1 VGQIFFNP
9 LKYSKPLFRP
19 LLFGLLTV
27 CLLYFGCLVSPSQA
41 EDKVIRVGIYN
52 NAPKIFMT
60 EKGRPDG
67 IFIDILEYIAEKE
80 GWKLEYVFGTWAEG
94 LDRLQ
99 MGSIDLMP
107 DVAFTEQ
114 RNKVFS
120 FHKIP
125 VLSSWYQVYAPRN
138 SDISSIFDL
147 NGKKILVLDGSVQQ
161 ESFATLCKGFG
172 LKVDLKA
179 VPDYDTMFKE
189 VSSGRAD
196 AAVTNRFYGILHGKR
211 YGLKDTAVV
220 FEPSDLFFATAKNK
234 NLDKL
239 DIIDRYLAEMKGNQ
253 QSVYFTSLKKWTTE
267 EIRLKVPFWLKA
279 AIGFLCLV
287 LLMVLVGNFILKRQ
301 VDARTSEL
309 RKLNQDMEQIIKERT
324 AALVEAMEKAQA
336 ADRLKS
342 AFLATMSHE
351 LRTPLNS
358 IIGFTRMLLQGLAG
372 PINREQEKQLGMVRS
387 SARHLLELIND
398 ILDISKIEAQQL
410 SLMSEKF
417 NLRES
422 IEKTVQ
428 TVLPMA
434 DKKNLRLTCRIE
446 DDINE
451 FLGDRRRVEQ
461 IMLNLLT
468 NAVKFSEK
476 GSIHLHC
483 RKEQGHLVLSV
494 ADTGIGIPPDQIGV
508 IFEAFRQI
516 DTGITGTQEGT
527 GLGLNITK
535 KLVEMMG
542 GSIDVQSTIG
552 AGSTFTVKLPL
563 KTGEAA

>member
-1 VGQIFFNP
+1 
-9 LKYSKPLFRP
+9 
-19 LLFGLLTV
+19 
-27 CLLYFGCLVSPSQA
+27 
-41 EDKVIRVGIYN
+41 
-52 NAPKIFMT
+52 MT
-60 EKGRPDG
+60 ENGRPDG

-99 MGSIDLMP
+99 MGGIDLMP

-114 RNKVFS
+114 RNKIFS

-125 VLSSWYQVYAPRN
+125 VLSSWYQVYAPQK
-138 SDISSIFDL
+138 SDINSIFDL
-147 NGKKILVLDGSVQQ
+147 NGKKILVFDRSVQQ
-161 ESFATLCKGFG
+161 ESFAKLCRGFG
-172 LKVDLKA
+172 LKVDLIA
-179 VPDYDTMFKE
+179 FPDYDTMFKE
-189 VSSGRAD
+189 VSSGKAD
-196 AAVTNRFYGILHGKR
+196 AAVTNRFYGIMHGKK

-239 DIIDRYLAEMKGNQ
+239 DIIDRYLEEMKGRH
-253 QSVYFTSLKKWTTE
+253 QSIYFTSLKKWTTE
-267 EIRLKVPFWLKA
+267 EIRLKVPVWGKA
-279 AIGFLCLV
+279 VIVILCVFLI
-287 LLMVLVGNFILKRQ
+287 MVLTGNFILKKQ
-301 VDARTSEL
+301 VNARTAEL
-309 RKLNQDMEQIIKERT
+309 KKLNQDMEQTIKERT
-324 AALVEAMEKAQA
+324 AELSEAMEKSKL

-351 LRTPLNS
+351 LRTPINS
-358 IIGFTRMLLQGLAG
+358 IIGFTGMLLQGLAG
-372 PINREQEKQLGMVRS
+372 PINKEQEKQLGMVRS
-387 SARHLLELIND
+387 SARHLLDLIND

-410 SLMSEKF
+410 TLMSERF

-422 IEKTVQ
+422 VEKTVQ

-434 DKKNLRLTCRIE
+434 EKKNLRLRCRIE
-446 DDINE
+446 DNINE

-461 IMLNLLT
+461 VMLNLLT
-468 NAVKFSEK
+468 NAVKFTEK
-476 GSIHLHC
+476 GEILFHC
-483 RKEQGHLVLSV
+483 RKEQNHIVISV
-494 ADTGIGIPPDQIGV
+494 KDTGIGIQPDHIGI

-516 DTGITGTQEGT
+516 DIGLTRTQEGT

-542 GSIDVQSTIG
+542 GSIEVQSQIG

-563 KTGEAA
+563 RQENEHETLGIVD